1 MKLSDMASGVLSRV
15 VWAIVIGFLGARCGG
30 SSHEFPP
37 RSISYN
43 VCFSAGGIDRLVIA
57 KANTRLGICTR
68 MTLVRPA
75 TSSALDIS
83 LPYGWGVE
91 SASVSNNPA
100 DCHTG
105 KGSRHLG
112 LSGWHRPA
120 FGDCR
125 CQSLFPELSRWR
137 PQPTAGMGPPLFHSW
152 HQSLAGFRL
161 RPIGEWRLP
170 TPAPNCEA
178 T

>member
-100 DCHTG
+100 DCQPGVPGSGQLVVSTRG
-105 KGSRHLG
+105 KGAVILDSRGGTVPRLVTVDVRVYFQSSPDGGPNPLPAWVPPYSTLG
-112 LSGWHRPA
+112 INRWPV
-120 FGDCR
+120 FGC
-125 CQSLFPELSRWR
+125 
-137 PQPTAGMGPPLFHSW
+137 GP
-152 HQSLAGFRL
+152 
-161 RPIGEWRLP
+161 
-170 TPAPNCEA
+170 
-178 T
+178 